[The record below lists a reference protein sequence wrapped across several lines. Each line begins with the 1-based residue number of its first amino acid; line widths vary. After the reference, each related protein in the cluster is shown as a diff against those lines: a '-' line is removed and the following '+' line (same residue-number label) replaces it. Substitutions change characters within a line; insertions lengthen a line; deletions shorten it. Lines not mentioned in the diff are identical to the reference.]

1 LTHQT
6 LVTNL
11 QFLKMKFKN
20 TMKEKELMTRD
31 VEVTETEADVV
42 DEEVIVVT

>member
-1 LTHQT
+1 
-6 LVTNL
+6 
-11 QFLKMKFKN
+11 MKFKN